1 MWELFNFQIETSS
14 NLFDKLNISSSD
26 QLSEFR
32 TVAEN
37 YAKVSASHVGASTVG
52 GMGDHFEEEV
62 KLLEG

>member
-1 MWELFNFQIETSS
+1 MWEFFNFQIENSS

-37 YAKVSASHVGASTVG
+37 YAKVSASHVGASTELKNLTLVVWE
-52 GMGDHFEEEV
+52 FILR
-62 KLLEG
+62 KK